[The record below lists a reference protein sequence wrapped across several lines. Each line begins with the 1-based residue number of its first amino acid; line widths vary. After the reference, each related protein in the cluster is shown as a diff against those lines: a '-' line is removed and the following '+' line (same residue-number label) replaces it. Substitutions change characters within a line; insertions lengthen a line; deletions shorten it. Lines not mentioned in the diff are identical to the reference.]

1 MAPNILSPT
10 TEEVAIKEA
19 DLLAF
24 TLVISYR
31 GEEFKLACVPG
42 RINVHMCNDDALLG
56 YVRCTSPYAGAIWQ
70 SEQCVAEYVVEQ
82 DRKYFVTEIKNFFRE
97 PSTRVEADPVL
108 YLVSLLWDE
117 RLQLGPSPS
126 DSGYHP

>member
-31 GEEFKLACVPG
+31 GEEFKFACLPG
-42 RINVHMCNDDALLG
+42 RINVHLCNDDALLG
-56 YVRCTSPYAGAIWQ
+56 
-70 SEQCVAEYVVEQ
+70 
-82 DRKYFVTEIKNFFRE
+82 
-97 PSTRVEADPVL
+97 
-108 YLVSLLWDE
+108 
-117 RLQLGPSPS
+117 
-126 DSGYHP
+126 